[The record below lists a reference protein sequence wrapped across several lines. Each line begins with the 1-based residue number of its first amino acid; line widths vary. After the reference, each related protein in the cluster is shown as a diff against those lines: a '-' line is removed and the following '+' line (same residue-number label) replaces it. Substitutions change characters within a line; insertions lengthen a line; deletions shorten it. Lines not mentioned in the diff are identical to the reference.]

1 MIEEEEALMK
11 IEKKKGKKVEEHEK
25 HPNAKTSKE
34 RDVWLATYLFVLF
47 SLLLMVSEF

>member
-25 HPNAKTSKE
+25 HPMLKPRKE
-34 RDVWLATYLFVLF
+34 MFD
-47 SLLLMVSEF
+47 